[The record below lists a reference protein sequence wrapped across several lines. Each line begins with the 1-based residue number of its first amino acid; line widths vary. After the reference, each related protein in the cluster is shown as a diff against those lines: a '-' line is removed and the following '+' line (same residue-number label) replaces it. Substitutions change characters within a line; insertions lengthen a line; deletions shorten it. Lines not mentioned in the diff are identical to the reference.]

1 MGETVFIT
9 GADRGVGFELTR
21 CFLQNGDRVFA
32 GQFMAQWKELEELQ
46 KEYPDTLE
54 IIPLDVSDEASI
66 SRAAE
71 LTAEK
76 SDYVDMVVQVAGIT
90 SFESDHDKMMRI
102 LRTNAVGPV
111 SMTEHFL
118 PLMKKGKKRLCYVS
132 SEAGSVSVAHRDG
145 DAGYCLS
152 KTALNMAIRMIF
164 NMLREDDFTFRIYH
178 PGWVK
183 SYMLGDVKTTEGV
196 YEPEESARAAF
207 VDFTKDRPC
216 EDVLMMTDV
225 KGEIWPF

>member
-32 GQFMAQWKELEELQ
+32 GQFMARWKELDEL
-46 KEYPDTLE
+46 KNEYPDTLE

-66 SRAAE
+66 RRAAE

-76 SDYVDMVVQVAGIT
+76 TDRIDLLVQVAGIAG
-90 SFESDHDKMMRI
+90 FAPDHEKMMRI
-102 LRTNAVGPV
+102 LRTNAIGPV
-111 SMTEHFL
+111 CMTEHFL
-118 PLMKKGKKRLCYVS
+118 PLMKQGRKRLCYVS
-132 SEAGSVSVAHRDG
+132 SEAGSVSVAHRTE

-152 KTALNMAIRMIF
+152 KTALNMAIRMMF
-164 NMLREDDFTFRIYH
+164 NDLQKDGYTFRIYH

-183 SYMLGDVKTTEGV
+183 SYMLGDTKSTEGI
-196 YEPEESARAAF
+196 YEPDESARAAF
-207 VDFTKDRPC
+207 ADFIKDRPC